1 MPSSYL
7 VDTSERELEACR
19 RAFPL
24 HVRVSAHCWKKT
36 KTHKKEKAP
45 PKVEQNAYL
54 VGPFSGGGPDV
65 LW

>member
-1 MPSSYL
+1 VPSSYL

-36 KTHKKEKAP
+36 NSPCAAAIRGTIFGTM
-45 PKVEQNAYL
+45 VSD
-54 VGPFSGGGPDV
+54 F
-65 LW
+65 